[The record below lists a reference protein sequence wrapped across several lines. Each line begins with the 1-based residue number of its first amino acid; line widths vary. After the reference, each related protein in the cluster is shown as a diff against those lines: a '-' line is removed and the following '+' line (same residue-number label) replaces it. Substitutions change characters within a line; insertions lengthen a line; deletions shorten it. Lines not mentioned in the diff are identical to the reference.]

1 VTDYPLLLKRNK
13 AAELVG
19 VSDDTF
25 ADWVKKGL
33 VPADCMFRDPDGD
46 HRITWFR
53 RDPLIAWA
61 AQHNERQTA

>member
-25 ADWVKKGL
+25 ADWVRKGL

>member
-19 VSDDTF
+19 MSDDTF